1 MNTRQSWLVML
12 ALILLPL
19 VLLPLAAAA
28 ETVDVVSLTFAE
40 GPQGVGA
47 ATPDRAID
55 DFTGPTAFTVGPDG
69 RIYLLDAPRF
79 CVKVFA
85 PDGRPVRTIDY
96 PAATAAGKP
105 VLGIDLAVGARGDL
119 FVANATEGL
128 IWKFDPQGKL
138 VATLGRQ
145 ESGASLFE
153 LLHRLAVDSQGGLLA
168 GEGMTT
174 KVIRLSPDGRKT
186 AVLPESF
193 YPPVVGPGDELV
205 MVRAGAAPNRS
216 EVKLCAGDQKT
227 VRHLATIEMDKPLLN
242 AAPVGYDARGHLYLF
257 MVVGAFGDN
266 YEAAYVLELD
276 REGKTLR
283 RVQLPESPGIGM
295 NRYLGVTP
303 DGRIL
308 KADADEKTFRIV
320 EYR

>member
-1 MNTRQSWLVML
+1 MKTRHSWLVML
-12 ALILLPL
+12 AL
-19 VLLPLAAAA
+19 VLLALPPAVAA
-28 ETVDVVSLTFAE
+28 ETLDVLSLAFVD

-47 ATPDRAID
+47 PTPDKAID
-55 DFTGPTAFTVGPDG
+55 DFTGPTAFTVDPDG
-69 RIYLLDAPRF
+69 NIYLLDAPRF
-79 CVKVFA
+79 CVKVFS
-85 PDGRPVRTIDY
+85 PDGRPVRTVDY
-96 PAATAAGKP
+96 PAATVAGKP
-105 VLGIDLAVGARGDL
+105 VLGIDLAVDARGDL

-128 IWKFDPQGKL
+128 IWKFDGQGKL
-138 VATLGRQ
+138 VAILGRQ
-145 ESGASLFE
+145 ENGASLFE

-186 AVLPESF
+186 AVLPEPF

-205 MVRAGAAPNRS
+205 MVKTGASPNRAD
-216 EVKLCAGDQKT
+216 VKLCSADQKT
-227 VRHLATIEMDKPLLN
+227 VRHLATIEMEKPLLN

-257 MVVGAFGDN
+257 VVVGEFGDN

-276 REGKTLR
+276 GEGKTCR

-308 KADADEKTFRIV
+308 KADADDKTFRIV